1 LYGRKG
7 REGKGG
13 NFTLP
18 EINKMIYKTKSQKIA
33 IALMIIIPCTQSGA
47 L

>member
-1 LYGRKG
+1 MEG
-7 REGKGG
+7 REGREG

-33 IALMIIIPCTQSGA
+33 ITLMISIPCTQSGA